1 MTTNPTSRP
10 TIVAALAALECLPDI
25 ARQTRGNL
33 SMAAA
38 ARQAGVP
45 RSTYVALEQGRPAHA
60 ATAKLVL
67 RWALARAGKSHTLPA
82 VAKLQ
87 RELQAVGDRALAA
100 ETAARGYQQ
109 RADRAAAE
117 LAQTRADLAAAR
129 TPRMVHTETERD
141 ALPVGVVVMS
151 ASGTIAKRSAKWGA
165 WVVGVSIDYR
175 WDKLQLPL
183 TVLWSPDESGSES

>member
-67 RWALARAGKSHTLPA
+67 RWALDMTGRSHTLPA
-82 VAKLQ
+82 VAKVQ
-87 RELQAVGDRALAA
+87 RELQAATDRALAA

-109 RADRAAAE
+109 RAVRLDAE
-117 LAQTRADLAAAR
+117 IAHLQAQLDAAR
-129 TPRMVHTETERD
+129 PRVVDTEEARD
-141 ALPVGVVVMS
+141 ALPVGVVVRS
-151 ASGTIAKRSAKWGA
+151 ASGTIAKRTAKWGA